1 MFIKTLGGN
10 IMKKSKKGLIALL
23 ATLVIGFAGVGIA
36 SEFINWGGEDNI
48 DAIYQAVDDLD
59 SQLTLRKRDLKKAE
73 GEVKSAKD
81 KLNEAISEKEVAAN
95 DLQALNQE
103 LQEKL
108 VEIEI
113 INVDLDATKNQVTE
127 RDAIISD
134 KEKKVERQA
143 ELLQQYAN
151 ALENTSEKVTI
162 LDERIKNY
170 IKEVDNKELALKQSQ
185 AEVSQLTAEKEA
197 LLNENQALKASQ
209 TDTEAKLEKA
219 LNDVDMLRKHVENKV
234 IEQANE

>member
-1 MFIKTLGGN
+1 M
-10 IMKKSKKGLIALL
+10 
-23 ATLVIGFAGVGIA
+23 
-36 SEFINWGGEDNI
+36 
-48 DAIYQAVDDLD
+48 
-59 SQLTLRKRDLKKAE
+59 
-73 GEVKSAKD
+73 
-81 KLNEAISEKEVAAN
+81 
-95 DLQALNQE
+95 
-103 LQEKL
+103 
-108 VEIEI
+108 
-113 INVDLDATKNQVTE
+113 DATKNQVTE

-151 ALENTSEKVTI
+151 ALANTSEKVNI

-170 IKEVDNKELALKQSQ
+170 IKEVDNKELALRQSQ

>member
-1 MFIKTLGGN
+1 M
-10 IMKKSKKGLIALL
+10 
-23 ATLVIGFAGVGIA
+23 
-36 SEFINWGGEDNI
+36 
-48 DAIYQAVDDLD
+48 
-59 SQLTLRKRDLKKAE
+59 
-73 GEVKSAKD
+73 
-81 KLNEAISEKEVAAN
+81 
-95 DLQALNQE
+95 LNQE

-151 ALENTSEKVTI
+151 ALENTSEKVNI

>member
-1 MFIKTLGGN
+1 M
-10 IMKKSKKGLIALL
+10 
-23 ATLVIGFAGVGIA
+23 
-36 SEFINWGGEDNI
+36 
-48 DAIYQAVDDLD
+48 
-59 SQLTLRKRDLKKAE
+59 
-73 GEVKSAKD
+73 
-81 KLNEAISEKEVAAN
+81 
-95 DLQALNQE
+95 LNQE

-151 ALENTSEKVTI
+151 ALENTSEKVNI

-170 IKEVDNKELALKQSQ
+170 IKEVDNKEFALKQSQ